1 MIDGR
6 IEAGLM
12 EQKGH
17 GNRTDGRREPLGGG
31 GVAPI
36 GAGAFSAILYN
47 TAVLPKAPGRLRRT
61 FMRLL
66 R

>member
-1 MIDGR
+1 MVDGR
-6 IEAGLM
+6 VEAGLM

-17 GNRTDGRREPLGGG
+17 GNRKDGRREPLGGG

-36 GAGAFSAILYN
+36 GAGAFSTILYN
-47 TAVLPKAPGRLRRT
+47 TAVLPKANGRLPRA
-61 FMRLL
+61 FMWLL

>member
-1 MIDGR
+1 
-6 IEAGLM
+6 M

-17 GNRTDGRREPLGGG
+17 GNRSDGRREPLGGG

-47 TAVLPKAPGRLRRT
+47 TGGFTEGPGRPPRALVRLV
-61 FMRLL
+61 RLL